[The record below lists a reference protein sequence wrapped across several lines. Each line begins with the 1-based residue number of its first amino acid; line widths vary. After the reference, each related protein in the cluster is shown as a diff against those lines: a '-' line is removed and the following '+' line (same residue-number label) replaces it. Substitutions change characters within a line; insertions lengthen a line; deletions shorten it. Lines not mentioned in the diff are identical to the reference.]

1 MRKPS
6 FAAIDKSMRGLCA
19 RLTFGKLHIE
29 KLFARAASVTT
40 ALLIAIVILL
50 YGKSLPADDPGFET
64 ARYPIMQPV
73 PAPGEWQ
80 GYSETFDQSRF
91 KLIMQEQFEDWS
103 IDYRVRSLQNSFTS
117 YEFGVP
123 PGWYPEDWHPLSR
136 LDFPLDSMWHGLEVG
151 LEKPTWAARVEW
163 MTHMEQGL
171 EGDMEDYDWQ
181 VPNAD
186 FTDLGITKQRWN
198 DGQMLDFSVEIRL
211 WENIF
216 GLPIEFWPAGG
227 FRWQRFNITC
237 YDGLQYK
244 INGEW
249 LPEPE
254 FYAGDVITFNQQY
267 YVCYLGGQ
275 FRTTLDLPL
284 IPPIFLKF
292 QGDIGNAQGYN
303 VDHHLIREG
312 DRYTMESTHGDSWH
326 IALTAEMP
334 VRNNLS
340 VGFEADHI
348 QIRTHGKHR
357 WLNEPFGT
365 DETWDYGVRNKSD
378 QTWLTA
384 FIRLR
389 V

>member
-1 MRKPS
+1 MRKLS
-6 FAAIDKSMRGLCA
+6 FAAIGGFQVGKSYALA
-19 RLTFGKLHIE
+19 TRLT
-29 KLFARAASVTT
+29 TT
-40 ALLIAIVILL
+40 LLIAIVILL
-50 YGKSLPADDPGFET
+50 CGKTLPADEPNFET
-64 ARYPIMQPV
+64 SHYPVMQPV

-80 GYSETFDQSRF
+80 GYSEAVDQSRLKF
-91 KLIMQEQFEDWS
+91 IMQEQFESWF

-117 YEFGVP
+117 YEFGMPEAP
-123 PGWYPEDWHPLSR
+123 PNRWTPLSR
-136 LDFPLDSMWHGLEVG
+136 LDFPLNSMWHGLEIG
-151 LEKPTWAARVEW
+151 LEKPTWAAHVQW
-163 MTHMEQGL
+163 LTHMEQGL
-171 EGDMEDYDWQ
+171 EGKMEDYDWQ
-181 VPNAD
+181 VPYAD
-186 FTDLGITKQRWN
+186 FTDLGITRQRWN
-198 DGQMLDFSVEIRL
+198 DGQMLDFRVEIQL
-211 WENIF
+211 WESLF

-227 FRWQRFNITC
+227 LLWQRFNITC
-237 YDGLQYK
+237 YDGIQYK
-244 INGEW
+244 RDGEW

-254 FYAGDVITFNQQY
+254 YYPVDVITFNQQY

-275 FRTTLDLPL
+275 FRTTIDLPW

-312 DRYTMESTHGDSWH
+312 DRYTMESTHGDAWH
-326 IALTAEMP
+326 LALTAEMP
-334 VRNNLS
+334 VINNLS

-357 WLNEPFGT
+357 WLNEPYGI
-365 DETWDYGVRNKSD
+365 DETSDYGVRNKSD